1 MGFLSWLGISK
12 PRDAPML
19 PDIQDNVRDSG
30 NLFVFGMTHSGER
43 VDERTAMQIVTVYAC
58 VRLLSNTIAG
68 LPLHLYRYTGEGE
81 DKELATD
88 HPLYV
93 LVLGSNDVP
102 SAALGQCL
110 CADRPGW

>member
-1 MGFLSWLGISK
+1 MGLLNWLGISK

-19 PDIQDNVRDSG
+19 PNIQDNVRDSG

-68 LPLHLYRYTGEGE
+68 LPLHLYRYTGEAYE
-81 DKELATD
+81 S
-88 HPLYV
+88 PLCLQTEEGALKV
-93 LVLGSNDVP
+93 EMPWAEEAND
-102 SAALGQCL
+102 GFKY
-110 CADRPGW
+110 